1 MPLHR
6 YFPKNKINKKICIS
20 ENKLSKFISDRF
32 DGKVDYTYSSKKD
45 LLNANKSQ
53 KKINK
58 SSLIKKLFK
67 SDKKFERIIL
77 FAPHA
82 FSDAPHH
89 MGNFLF
95 RDYWDQF
102 LQTIEFMKDK
112 KFKNYLWLI
121 RPHPSSYLY
130 NEDNLIRGYI
140 KNNWSNIKLCEKN
153 IIGTKY
159 LIDICDT
166 VITGRG
172 TIGLEF
178 ACFGKKPIIAGK
190 STYSNFG
197 IANENKSKKE
207 YFASFG
213 NLKTFK
219 KLNKHEILTA
229 RKILYYI
236 ESVTPLFLNKKLDHL
251 IMNTKNK
258 SIFNLLNDNHPII
271 SRDFLKR
278 LKKQTL
284 DKDLVYRFFKT
295 NAKYL

>member
-1 MPLHR
+1 
-6 YFPKNKINKKICIS
+6 
-20 ENKLSKFISDRF
+20 
-32 DGKVDYTYSSKKD
+32 
-45 LLNANKSQ
+45 
-53 KKINK
+53 
-58 SSLIKKLFK
+58 
-67 SDKKFERIIL
+67 
-77 FAPHA
+77 
-82 FSDAPHH
+82 

-102 LQTIEFMKDK
+102 VQTIEFMKDK

-121 RPHPSSYLY
+121 RPHPTSYSY
-130 NEDNLIRGYI
+130 KEENLIKRYI
-140 KNNWSNIKLCEKN
+140 KNNWSNIKLCDTD

-197 IANENKSKKE
+197 IANEYKSKKE
-207 YFASFG
+207 YFASFD

-219 KLNKHEILTA
+219 KLNKHEILIS
-229 RKILYYI
+229 RKILFYI
-236 ESVTPLFLNKKLDHL
+236 ESITPLFLNQKLDHL
-251 IMNTKNK
+251 IMHTKNK
-258 SIFNLLNDNHPII
+258 SIFNLLNEKHPII
-271 SRDFLKR
+271 SKNFLKR
-278 LKKQTL
+278 LNKQKL
-284 DKDLVYRFFKT
+284 DKDYVYRFFKN